1 MSNNNDDKINTPI
14 DTNRY
19 AEFISKQM
27 KDLQH
32 STTNTYTPPEKP
44 EDQEQK

>member
-1 MSNNNDDKINTPI
+1 MSNKNDNNNPPI

-19 AEFISKQM
+19 ADFISKQM

-32 STTNTYTPPEKP
+32 SPTNTYTPPKSKES
-44 EDQEQK
+44 EE

>member
-1 MSNNNDDKINTPI
+1 MI
-14 DTNRY
+14 DEKDEEPKQPTLADRY

-32 STTNTYTPPEKP
+32 STTNTYEPPHKSE
-44 EDQEQK
+44 EDKQD